1 MIERGFIAQK
11 TKELYIKKYIE
22 EKLRGVEISQI
33 TLKKI
38 PLGEKIII
46 HTNRPSL
53 IVGAKGSNIK
63 ALTKTLK
70 KDFNLENP
78 QIEIN
83 EVKDIFLDAH
93 IVAQRIASSLE
104 RFGSARFKGVGHKVM
119 ENVLNSGALG
129 IELIISGKIPG
140 ARAKSWR
147 FYQGYIKK
155 CGDIALTGVRHAQTT
170 ALLKSGIIGIKV
182 SIMPPDLV
190 LPDHVEI
197 LSEPITVLEETTE
210 KTEEEASETTVAST
224 KKKKSSRKT
233 ETAEKKVEKSKRK
246 KNMTEEKK
254 EDAVAQ
260 EKVAVPE
267 MENKTEAAKEEGK
280 EESEEQVPSSSQQSE
295 TEE

>member
-1 MIERGFIAQK
+1 MIERQFIAQK
-11 TKELYIKKYIE
+11 TKEYYIKRFILS
-22 EKLRGVEISQI
+22 KLQKVGLSSIK
-33 TLKKI
+33 LKKI

-46 HTNRPSL
+46 YTSRPSL
-53 IVGAKGSNIK
+53 IVGSKGANIRD
-63 ALTKTLK
+63 LTKTLK
-70 KDFNLENP
+70 TDFKLDNP

-83 EVKDIFLDAH
+83 EVRDVFLDAH
-93 IVAQRIASSLE
+93 IVAERIATSLE
-104 RFGSARFKGVGHKVM
+104 RFGSAQFKGVAHKVM
-119 ENVLNSGALG
+119 QNVINSGALG

-233 ETAEKKVEKSKRK
+233 ETAEKKVEKS
-246 KNMTEEKK
+246 
-254 EDAVAQ
+254 
-260 EKVAVPE
+260 
-267 MENKTEAAKEEGK
+267 
-280 EESEEQVPSSSQQSE
+280 
-295 TEE
+295 